1 MMRILL
7 ISNDSALQ
15 SIIKKFDLNSDTSLL
30 LYSTNP
36 NPLEVVSNCLSSKP
50 SVLIVDDDLL
60 TPNTLQVLE
69 SIRKVDN
76 NMKIIFVTSDA
87 SIDLGKKIS
96 PLGIFYYAIKP
107 IEECD
112 FTELLES
119 VIKTKSKHFNHPL

>member
-1 MMRILL
+1 MRILL
-7 ISNDSALQ
+7 ISNDSELQ
-15 SIIKKFDLNSDTSLL
+15 LIVKKFDASSDISLL
-30 LYSTNP
+30 LYNTNP

-69 SIRKVDN
+69 SIRKVDDS
-76 NMKIIFVTSDA
+76 MKIIFVTSDA
-87 SIDLGKKIS
+87 SIELGKKIS

-107 IEECD
+107 IEESD

-119 VIKTKSKHFNHPL
+119 VLKTKSNQFNHP

>member
-1 MMRILL
+1 MRILL
-7 ISNDSALQ
+7 ISNDSELQ
-15 SIIKKFDLNSDTSLL
+15 AIVKKFDASSDISLL
-30 LYSTNP
+30 LYNTNP

-69 SIRKVDN
+69 SIRKVEN
-76 NMKIIFVTSDA
+76 SMKIIFVTSDA
-87 SIDLGKKIS
+87 SIELGKKIS

-107 IEECD
+107 IEEGD

-119 VIKTKSKHFNHPL
+119 VLKTKSNQFNHP

>member
-1 MMRILL
+1 ML
-7 ISNDSALQ
+7 I
-15 SIIKKFDLNSDTSLL
+15 I
-30 LYSTNP
+30 
-36 NPLEVVSNCLSSKP
+36 
-50 SVLIVDDDLL
+50 DDDLL

-87 SIDLGKKIS
+87 SIELGKKIS

-107 IEECD
+107 IEESD

-119 VIKTKSKHFNHPL
+119 VLKTKSNHFNHP